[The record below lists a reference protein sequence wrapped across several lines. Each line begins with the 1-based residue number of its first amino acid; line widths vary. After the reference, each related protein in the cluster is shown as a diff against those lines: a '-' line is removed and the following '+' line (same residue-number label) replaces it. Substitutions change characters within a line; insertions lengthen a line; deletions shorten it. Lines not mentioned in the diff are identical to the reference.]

1 MLTDEQKS
9 AILQQQYNKL
19 QADITDI
26 QEQLGIVSS
35 QLQEHVIVDRTLTS
49 ISPEKRAGRK
59 CFKMIGGVL
68 VEKSVDEV
76 IKLLDDDIKRLLTQ
90 RGVYEKTLGE
100 SKTQLDKWI
109 KSNNIKIMRS

>member
-19 QADITDI
+19 QSDIADI
-26 QEQLGIVSS
+26 QEQLGVVSS
-35 QLQEHVIVDRTLTS
+35 QLQEHVIVDRTLS
-49 ISPEKRAGRK
+49 AISPEKRAGRK

-68 VEKSVDEV
+68 VEKSIDEV
-76 IKLLDDDIKRLLTQ
+76 IKLLDSDVKKLQEQ
-90 RGVYEKTLGE
+90 RKVYEKTLGE
-100 SKTQLDKWI
+100 SKSQLEKWI